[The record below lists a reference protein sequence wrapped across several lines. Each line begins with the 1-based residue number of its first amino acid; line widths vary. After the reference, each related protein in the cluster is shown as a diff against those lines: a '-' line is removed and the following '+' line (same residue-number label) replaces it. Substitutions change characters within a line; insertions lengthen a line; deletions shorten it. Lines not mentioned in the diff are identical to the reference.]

1 MLRRVGIVS
10 GIALGAL
17 GLMAGIAAAQSKSK
31 CDGLSCAVLSV
42 SNVTGKNVGETV
54 NITVSYKQSPDDG
67 TVGKGSDETAA
78 LAFTL
83 GMPGTGSGTALS
95 LADCTVGSDGLT
107 PAVHVADGIKNTFKV
122 VIENLQCTT
131 SNGTPRNR
139 CLCPGTGQQTDNFIN
154 VVVYGPKDLP
164 SSGPVDIP
172 VLPSE
177 GALVSFDLKIN
188 AGGRTNLHVFAEPD
202 SQTTTPKPQFGAFL
216 SIGDKAAVDQTYN
229 ATDMAKVAITD
240 GFVEAGASCVGD
252 CDGMNGV
259 TVEELIRGV
268 NIALSTVA
276 LSVCPSFD
284 ADHSG
289 DVTVEE
295 LVQGVNNALLGCGH
309 P

>member
-1 MLRRVGIVS
+1 MLRRIAIVS

-17 GLMAGIAAAQSKSK
+17 GLMAGIAAAQSK
-31 CDGLSCAVLSV
+31 CTGLSCAVLSV
-42 SNVTGKNVGETV
+42 SNVSGKNVGDTV

-67 TVGKGSDETAA
+67 TAGQGSDETAA

-83 GMPGTGSGTALS
+83 GMPGTGSGAGLS
-95 LADCTVGSDGLT
+95 LADCNVGSDGLT
-107 PAVHVADGIKNTFKV
+107 PAVHVADGVKNNFKV

-177 GALVSFDLKIN
+177 GPLVSFDLKIN
-188 AGGRTNLHVFAEPD
+188 AGGRTDLHVFTETDVQA
-202 SQTTTPKPQFGAFL
+202 TTPKPQFGAFL

-229 ATDMAKVAITD
+229 HTTNTAKVAITD

-252 CDGMNGV
+252 CDGMSGV

-268 NIALSTVA
+268 NIALGSVP

-284 ADHSG
+284 ADHSD